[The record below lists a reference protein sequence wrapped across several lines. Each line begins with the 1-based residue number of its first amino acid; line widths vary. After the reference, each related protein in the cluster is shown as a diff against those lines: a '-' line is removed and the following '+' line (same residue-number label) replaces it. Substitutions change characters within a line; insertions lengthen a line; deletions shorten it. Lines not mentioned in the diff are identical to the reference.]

1 MSFIYEFIKVQNRG
15 SIYTVIY
22 SYIFQP
28 LLIFVSMDD
37 PMAHLD
43 GDEAHT
49 TQRPRESSL
58 QRSSLSKVVP
68 ASKTKTVELR
78 NKYDPLSSVEEV

>member
-1 MSFIYEFIKVQNRG
+1 
-15 SIYTVIY
+15 
-22 SYIFQP
+22 
-28 LLIFVSMDD
+28 
-37 PMAHLD
+37 MAHLD
-43 GDEAHT
+43 GDEVHT

-68 ASKTKTVELR
+68 ASKIKTVELR